1 MGSCF
6 ILEERIRCMTFDY
19 FYPEQ
24 AEQFAF
30 FRIPKILFK
39 DKRFKHISTDA
50 KVLYGLMLDRVSLS
64 ARNQWIDD
72 RGRVYIIFT
81 LEEIMEEL
89 DCANQK
95 ATKLISELE
104 DKAHLIERKRQ
115 GLGKPALIY
124 VKNFS
129 CELREDEITEK
140 QPFVQSHENH
150 DSQTHDFHE
159 SRLMISM
166 NPDSRKSHVN
176 NTNKN
181 KTEFN
186 HTDPILSSGM
196 EGKRMDGR
204 KEIEELLKKNLQVDE
219 LYRRHPADYSLI
231 EEMVELLTDTMCN
244 RRSLIRIA
252 SDDKPIDE
260 VRAKLLLLRMDHIE
274 YVLDCMAQNTTK
286 VKNMKQYLL
295 AALYNAPMTIDSYY
309 SSLAQHDIA
318 AGKI

>member
-1 MGSCF
+1 
-6 ILEERIRCMTFDY
+6 
-19 FYPEQ
+19 
-24 AEQFAF
+24 
-30 FRIPKILFK
+30 
-39 DKRFKHISTDA
+39 
-50 KVLYGLMLDRVSLS
+50 
-64 ARNQWIDD
+64 
-72 RGRVYIIFT
+72 
-81 LEEIMEEL
+81 MEEL

-166 NPDSRKSHVN
+166 NPDSRKSHAN

-181 KTEFN
+181 KTELN

-196 EGKRMDGR
+196 ERKRMDGR

-219 LYRRHPADYSLI
+219 LYRRHPGDHSLI
-231 EEMVELLTDTMCN
+231 EEMVDLLIDTMCS

-274 YVLDCMAQNTTK
+274 YVLSCMAENTTK
-286 VKNMKQYLL
+286 IKNMKQYLL

>member
-1 MGSCF
+1 MA
-6 ILEERIRCMTFDY
+6 FDY

-39 DKRFKHISTDA
+39 DKRFKNISTDA

-64 ARNQWIDD
+64 VRNQWIDD

-140 QPFVQSHENH
+140 QPFIQSHENH

-166 NPDSRKSHVN
+166 NPDSRKSHAN

-219 LYRRHPADYSLI
+219 LYRRHSADYSLI
-231 EEMVELLTDTMCN
+231 EEMVELLTDTMCS

-274 YVLDCMAQNTTK
+274 YVLSCMAENTTK
-286 VKNMKQYLL
+286 IKNMKQYLL

>member
-1 MGSCF
+1 MA
-6 ILEERIRCMTFDY
+6 FDY

-24 AEQFAF
+24 AEQFVF

-39 DKRFKHISTDA
+39 DKRFKNISTDA

-64 ARNQWIDD
+64 VRNQWIDD

-231 EEMVELLTDTMCN
+231 EEMVELLTDTMCS

-260 VRAKLLLLRMDHIE
+260 VRAKFLLLRMDHIE
-274 YVLDCMAQNTTK
+274 YVLSCMAENTTK
-286 VKNMKQYLL
+286 IKNMKQYLL

>member
-1 MGSCF
+1 MA
-6 ILEERIRCMTFDY
+6 FDY

-39 DKRFKHISTDA
+39 DKRFKNISTDA

-64 ARNQWIDD
+64 VRNQWIDD

-166 NPDSRKSHVN
+166 NPDSRKSHAN

-186 HTDPILSSGM
+186 HTDPILSSGLDKP
-196 EGKRMDGR
+196 ETEWKGTESRS
-204 KEIEELLKKNLQVDE
+204 EIKDLFEKNLQAEE
-219 LYRRHPADYSLI
+219 LRKGRPKDAGLI
-231 EEMVELLTDTMCN
+231 NEIIELLVDASCS
-244 RRSLIRIA
+244 RQKRIRIA
-252 SDDKPIDE
+252 RDDKPADD
-260 VRAKLLLLRMDHIE
+260 VREKLLMLDASHIE
-274 YVLDCMAQNTTK
+274 YVLTCMAQNTTQIT
-286 VKNMKQYLL
+286 NIRQYLL
-295 AALYNAPMTIDSYY
+295 AALYNAPMTIENYY
-309 SSLAQHDIA
+309 SSQAQHDIA
-318 AGKI
+318 VGKI

>member
-1 MGSCF
+1 M
-6 ILEERIRCMTFDY
+6 IFDY
-19 FYPEQ
+19 FYPDQ

-30 FRIPKILFK
+30 FRIPKVLFK
-39 DKRFKHISTDA
+39 DKRFKNISTDA

-64 ARNQWIDD
+64 VRNRWIDD
-72 RGRVYIIFT
+72 MERVYIIFT
-81 LEEIMEEL
+81 LEEIMQEL

-104 DKAHLIERKRQ
+104 EKAYLIERKRQ
-115 GLGKPALIY
+115 GQGKPTLIY

-129 CELREDEITEK
+129 SQIEMNVEK
-140 QPFVQSHENH
+140 QTMAETHDFH
-150 DSQTHDFHE
+150 DSQTHDFHD

-176 NTNKN
+176 NTNNN
-181 KTEFN
+181 KTDFN
-186 HTDPILSSGM
+186 NTDPILSSGG
-196 EGKRMDGR
+196 EGIRREDR
-204 KEIEELLKKNLQVDE
+204 KKVEELLIQNLQVDVLKQNRPKE
-219 LYRRHPADYSLI
+219 KTLI
-231 EEMVELLTDTMCN
+231 CEIVALLTDTLCSK
-244 RRSLIRIA
+244 RSFIRIA
-252 SDDKPIDE
+252 SDDKPIEE
-260 VRAKLLLLRMDHIE
+260 VQANLLLLRIDHIE

-318 AGKI
+318 AGIV

>member
-1 MGSCF
+1 
-6 ILEERIRCMTFDY
+6 MTFDY

-39 DKRFKHISTDA
+39 DKRFKNISTDA

-72 RGRVYIIFT
+72 LGRVYIIFT

-129 CELREDEITEK
+129 CEIRKNEIAEK
-140 QPFVQSHENH
+140 QLSLQSHENH

-166 NPDSRKSHVN
+166 NPDSRKSHAN

-181 KTEFN
+181 KTDSN
-186 HTDPILSSGM
+186 HTNPILSSGKDGNRR
-196 EGKRMDGR
+196 EGRI
-204 KEIEELLKKNLQVDE
+204 EIKDLLEQNLQVDK
-219 LYRRHPADYSLI
+219 LYQRHPGDFPLI
-231 EEMVELLTDTMCN
+231 EEMVELLTDTMCS
-244 RRSLIRIA
+244 RRPLVRIA

-260 VRAKLLLLRMDHIE
+260 VRSKLLLLRMDHIE
-274 YVLDCMAQNTTK
+274 YVLSCMAENTTK
-286 VKNMKQYLL
+286 IKNMKQYLL